1 MVCQVHGDYA
11 DISYLKRTDKVGIQW
26 VFPEDAKVQQT
37 SFEQIMASGF
47 EVKYIQSAIRIR
59 CVVDKTHL
67 QMNYLMKLEI
77 SQTHL
82 CKYNTGLWRIF

>member
-26 VFPEDAKVQQT
+26 VFPEDAEVQQT

-59 CVVDKTHL
+59 CVFDKTL
-67 QMNYLMKLEI
+67 ADELSNEI
-77 SQTHL
+77 RNIT
-82 CKYNTGLWRIF
+82 NTSL

>member
-26 VFPEDAKVQQT
+26 VFPEDAEVQQT

-47 EVKYIQSAIRIR
+47 EVKYIQSAIRNR
-59 CVVDKTHL
+59 CVVDKTL
-67 QMNYLMKLEI
+67 ADELSNEI
-77 SQTHL
+77 RNIT
-82 CKYNTGLWRIF
+82 NTSL

>member
-11 DISYLKRTDKVGIQW
+11 DISYLKWTGKVGIQW

-47 EVKYIQSAIRIR
+47 EVKYIQSAIRIC
-59 CVVDKTHL
+59 CVVDKTL
-67 QMNYLMKLEI
+67 TDELSNEI
-77 SQTHL
+77 RNIT
-82 CKYNTGLWRIF
+82 NTSL

>member
-11 DISYLKRTDKVGIQW
+11 DISYLKRTGKVGVQW
-26 VFPEDAKVQQT
+26 VFPEDVEVQQT

-59 CVVDKTHL
+59 CVVDKTL
-67 QMNYLMKLEI
+67 ADELSNEI
-77 SQTHL
+77 RNIT
-82 CKYNTGLWRIF
+82 NTSL

>member
-26 VFPEDAKVQQT
+26 VFPEDAEVQQT

-59 CVVDKTHL
+59 CVVDKTL
-67 QMNYLMKLEI
+67 ADKLSNEI
-77 SQTHL
+77 RNIT
-82 CKYNTGLWRIF
+82 NTSL

>member
-37 SFEQIMASGF
+37 TFEQIMASGF
-47 EVKYIQSAIRIR
+47 ELKYIQSAIRIR
-59 CVVDKTHL
+59 CVVD
-67 QMNYLMKLEI
+67 
-77 SQTHL
+77 
-82 CKYNTGLWRIF
+82 NTLADELSNKIRNIRNTSL

>member
-26 VFPEDAKVQQT
+26 VFPEDAEVQQT

-59 CVVDKTHL
+59 CVVDKTL
-67 QMNYLMKLEI
+67 ADKLSNEI
-77 SQTHL
+77 RNIA
-82 CKYNTGLWRIF
+82 NTSL

>member
-26 VFPEDAKVQQT
+26 VFPEDAEVQQT

-59 CVVDKTHL
+59 CVVDKTL
-67 QMNYLMKLEI
+67 ADELSNEI
-77 SQTHL
+77 RNIT
-82 CKYNTGLWRIF
+82 NTSL

>member
-1 MVCQVHGDYA
+1 MVCQVHGDYV
-11 DISYLKRTDKVGIQW
+11 DISYLKWTGKVGIQW

-47 EVKYIQSAIRIR
+47 EVKYIKSAIRIC
-59 CVVDKTHL
+59 CVVDK
-67 QMNYLMKLEI
+67 MNYLMKLEI

>member
-11 DISYLKRTDKVGIQW
+11 NISYLKRTDKVGIQW

-59 CVVDKTHL
+59 CVVDKTL
-67 QMNYLMKLEI
+67 ADELSNEI
-77 SQTHL
+77 RNIT
-82 CKYNTGLWRIF
+82 NTSL

>member
-11 DISYLKRTDKVGIQW
+11 DISYLKLTDKVGIQW
-26 VFPEDAKVQQT
+26 VFTEDAEVQQT

-59 CVVDKTHL
+59 CVVDKTL
-67 QMNYLMKLEI
+67 ADELSNEI
-77 SQTHL
+77 RNITKTSL
-82 CKYNTGLWRIF
+82 